1 MASGQ
6 GTNYFREPSY
16 SGCFFV
22 SDTSLS
28 QKQLFLWSPDCDLFL
43 VEAGRMSE
51 VRFEFSALL

>member
-6 GTNYFREPSY
+6 GPTILGAFLFWV
-16 SGCFFV
+16 FFV
-22 SDTSLS
+22 SDTSLR

>member
-1 MASGQ
+1 M
-6 GTNYFREPSY
+6 
-16 SGCFFV
+16 FFV